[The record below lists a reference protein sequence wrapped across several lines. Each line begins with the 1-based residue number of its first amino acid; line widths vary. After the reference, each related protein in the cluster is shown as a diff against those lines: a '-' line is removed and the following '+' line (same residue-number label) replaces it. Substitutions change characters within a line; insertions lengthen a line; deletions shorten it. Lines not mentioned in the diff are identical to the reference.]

1 MHHSPSY
8 NQLPTVDISNNKA
21 VTFCRKHPIIFN
33 IALIMLCA
41 LAVMWAALTWLDS
54 WTAHGKYE
62 IVPDV
67 KGMSYAR
74 AAEILRS
81 SGLTVELNDSLYSDK
96 CAPGD
101 VIEQMPRAN
110 DKVKPQRTVYLTVNA
125 FSPKNVIIP
134 AIAGLSLR
142 QAKSELESRGIR
154 NIQVTYVP
162 SEYKDLT
169 LGVKFNGLSL
179 RSGSKVPVS
188 ATLTLEVGEGNAEQ
202 SDDSLPVNDDPA
214 ITTDDEPAFL
224 E

>member
-1 MHHSPSY
+1 M
-8 NQLPTVDISNNKA
+8 DITDNKV

-41 LAVMWAALTWLDS
+41 LAVMWTALTWLDS

-67 KGMSYAR
+67 RGMSYAR
-74 AAEILRS
+74 ASEILRS

-101 VIEQMPRAN
+101 VIEQTPRAN

-125 FSPKNVIIP
+125 FSPKTVIIP
-134 AIAGLSLR
+134 SISGLSLR
-142 QAKSELESRGIR
+142 QARSELESRGIR

-169 LGVKFNGLSL
+169 LGVKFNGLPL
-179 RSGSKVPVS
+179 RNGSKVPVS
-188 ATLTLEVGEGNAEQ
+188 ATLTLEVGTGYDTQVN
-202 SDDSLPVNDDPA
+202 DSLPADFGEEI
-214 ITTDDEPAFL
+214 ITDSEPEFL